1 MPRTPTASR
10 ALGAEALTVGAIRTW
25 AREAESEVELWAAN
39 DAAVVTGAAA
49 VEAAEE
55 AEAVARAALTAAA
68 EYLIAHRG

>member
-1 MPRTPTASR
+1 MPRNPTASR
-10 ALGAEALTVGAIRTW
+10 ALGAEALTVGAIGTW
-25 AREAESEVELWAAN
+25 AREAESEAAN
-39 DAAVVTGAAA
+39 DAAMVTGAAA